1 MTRRKPLSKRIT
13 ALSLARNL
21 TQKQEHQLVAMADRA
36 RHMEA
41 ELVQRR
47 EQEARLRTL
56 ADTYARGRGG
66 PTARRILAALDGTSE
81 FEQHL
86 LSEMRKPIGSP
97 AEQAALTVRTSSAI
111 ESLRRNLREQEFDQ

>member
-41 ELVQRR
+41 ELVERR
-47 EQEARLRTL
+47 EQEVRLRAL

-66 PTARRILAALDGTSE
+66 PTARRILAALDGE
-81 FEQHL
+81 
-86 LSEMRKPIGSP
+86 
-97 AEQAALTVRTSSAI
+97 AAS
-111 ESLRRNLREQEFDQ
+111 

>member
-47 EQEARLRTL
+47 EQEARLRAL

-111 ESLRRNLREQEFDQ
+111 ESLRRNLQEQEFDQ

>member
-47 EQEARLRTL
+47 EQEARLRAL

-66 PTARRILAALDGTSE
+66 PTARRILAALDGE
-81 FEQHL
+81 
-86 LSEMRKPIGSP
+86 
-97 AEQAALTVRTSSAI
+97 AAS
-111 ESLRRNLREQEFDQ
+111 